1 MSERGGGLRAP
12 RCAAC
17 FFQPTVPA
25 CLNAI
30 RLPPFPFLVARL
42 ENQRQGHRC
51 LPGQALHRQ
60 GQGRVLLQA
69 GQRRCAIIAPLQ
81 PTRQWVRQRAS
92 GEKVEQGGFY
102 WHAHTLARA
111 EALLRL
117 ECISAFARDL
127 NAQYTAAMKCCLKG
141 WAGEVWRCSGLDLS
155 QSLVPAQALAL
166 PALVL
171 QGPPVTAPRL
181 RQGCLLRI
189 PAKFLPVGS
198 SSSS

>member
-1 MSERGGGLRAP
+1 M
-12 RCAAC
+12 
-17 FFQPTVPA
+17 
-25 CLNAI
+25 
-30 RLPPFPFLVARL
+30 
-42 ENQRQGHRC
+42 
-51 LPGQALHRQ
+51 
-60 GQGRVLLQA
+60 LLQA

-181 RQGCLLRI
+181 RQAQHTRLKAACVCLRFDAASGRGAGKAVAALLHTFRE
-189 PAKFLPVGS
+189 
-198 SSSS
+198 